1 MLILYINMQFLR
13 LIEGKAQHEAQQSA
27 TKSNIIDFKWFFS
40 ATRRNM
46 TASEKAQHNTPLT
59 PFRG

>member
-1 MLILYINMQFLR
+1 MQLLYIYMQFLR
-13 LIEGKAQHEAQQSA
+13 LIGSKAQHEAQQSA
-27 TKSNIIDFKWFFS
+27 TKNNVIDFKGFFS

>member
-1 MLILYINMQFLR
+1 MQILCVIMQFWG
-13 LIEGKAQHEAQQSA
+13 LIESKAQHKAQQSA
-27 TKSNIIDFKWFFS
+27 TKNNVIDFKGFFS
-40 ATRRNM
+40 ATTRNM